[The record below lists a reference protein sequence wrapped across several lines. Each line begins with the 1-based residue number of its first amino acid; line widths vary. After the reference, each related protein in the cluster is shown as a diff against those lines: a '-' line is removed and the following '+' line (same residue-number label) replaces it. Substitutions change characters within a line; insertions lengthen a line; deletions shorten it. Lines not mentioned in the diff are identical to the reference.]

1 MNKINNTFSIPISVN
16 IGISIGTATDTDAGI
31 DGTLLKPNKNILKF

>member
-16 IGISIGTATDTDAGI
+16 IGISIGTDTDTDAGI